1 MPHRTGTAL
10 PQRAIWRTI
19 AGGKGLFGGQMKTIL
34 AAIALVAIT
43 AVPASANMCIR
54 QRDIAGTHSDD
65 GKNLMFRMN
74 DGRVLVNHLQGI
86 CTDLRFEGFVWNVP
100 GTEDICEYQQTL
112 HVIQSGQT
120 CILGK
125 FEVMKDKPAT
135 PAH

>member
-1 MPHRTGTAL
+1 
-10 PQRAIWRTI
+10 
-19 AGGKGLFGGQMKTIL
+19 MKTIL

-112 HVIQSGQT
+112 HVIQSGQI
-120 CILGK
+120 CVLGK
-125 FEVMKDKPAT
+125 FEVMKDKPPT
-135 PAH
+135 H